1 MNVVGAMGLGNEKH
15 IKHETKRNETKI
27 GFHFAMRRKR
37 KHEIIHILI
46 KEIKRM
52 RVATKLRMLWI
63 WMKKKKNQPI
73 QRSKVFISK
82 IF

>member
-37 KHEIIHILI
+37 TWNNSHFDQRDKAYASRYEIAYALDLD
-46 KEIKRM
+46 E
-52 RVATKLRMLWI
+52 
-63 WMKKKKNQPI
+63 KKKKPTN
-73 QRSKVFISK
+73 SK
-82 IF
+82 IQSVY